1 MDWLNALQGTL
12 AVALVVTTGLLGLQ
26 QGTVRTL
33 RGSNGDLRSSVG
45 DLERERE
52 ILRTTIATER
62 TDNTAQIAAIKSD
75 SATQIAELKSAVEVL
90 GKTVT
95 GEAHLVALQD
105 MLDHHHTESMT
116 ALNAIQQALMA
127 GGGRS

>member
-52 ILRTTIATER
+52 ILRETIATER
-62 TDNTAQIAAIKSD
+62 TETTSK
-75 SATQIAELKSAVEVL
+75 IAELQSAVEVL

-116 ALNAIQQALMA
+116 ALNEIKAALMA